1 MISTAIFTT
10 TMSDEKAKLNQ
21 QKNLYDNVC
30 MDRPGAQVSGGCE
43 VRGDFGGM
51 RELQSPLSR

>member
-1 MISTAIFTT
+1 MIFTAIFTI
-10 TMSDEKAKLNQ
+10 TMIDLKAKLNQ

-30 MDRPGAQVSGGCE
+30 MDRSGAQVSGCE
-43 VRGDFGGM
+43 VHGDFGGV